1 MKKYILSTFALCFFL
16 SSCKKEKVMSE
27 KGGIDI
33 LSNVYFNASKGL
45 DSVKTY
51 HISNINYDK
60 NKIIEI
66 VPDMELPELY
76 SQLFLI
82 KDSLCY
88 PLGEFEE
95 AKKVSITEKLQ
106 KGKPFNVYEKEI
118 GAIFSKQR
126 LLNFHLRSILSDTIL
141 FNKKYKR
148 FEIKTSK
155 SYTRY
160 YVLENDT
167 ILPYALYKKEA
178 EEMGGRIERIDS
190 YDRKN
195 DIFVSMQL
203 IPRKKWDSQA
213 KEIFEY
219 DQFVNQKNTKK

>member
-1 MKKYILSTFALCFFL
+1 MA
-16 SSCKKEKVMSE
+16 E

-33 LSNVYFNASKGL
+33 LSNIYFNASKGL
-45 DSVKTY
+45 DSVKSY
-51 HISNINYDK
+51 HISSINFDK
-60 NKIIEI
+60 NRIIEI
-66 VPDMELPELY
+66 VPDVDFPELY
-76 SQLFLI
+76 SQIFLI

-88 PLGEFEE
+88 PLGDFEE
-95 AKKVSITEKLQ
+95 AKKISISEKL
-106 KGKPFNVYEKEI
+106 KTGKPFNVFEKEI
-118 GAIFSKQR
+118 GAVFSKDHI
-126 LLNFHLRSILSDTIL
+126 LNFHTRNVLKDTTI

-160 YVLENDT
+160 YVLKNDT
-167 ILPYALYKKEA
+167 ILPYALYRKNEK
-178 EEMGGRIERIDS
+178 EMGGRLERIDS

-203 IPRKKWDSQA
+203 IPRKEWDAEA

-219 DQFVNQKNTKK
+219 DEFVNSKKQKK

>member
-1 MKKYILSTFALCFFL
+1 MKKYTLYSLVFL
-16 SSCKKEKVMSE
+16 FLASCSKEKVMAD

-33 LSNVYFNASKGL
+33 LSNIYFNASKGL
-45 DSVKTY
+45 DSVKSY
-51 HISNINYDK
+51 HISSINFDK
-60 NKIIEI
+60 NRIIEI
-66 VPDMELPELY
+66 VPDVDFPELY
-76 SQLFLI
+76 SQIFLI

-88 PLGEFEE
+88 PLGDFEE
-95 AKKVSITEKLQ
+95 AKKISISEKL
-106 KGKPFNVYEKEI
+106 KTGKPFNVFEKET
-118 GAIFSKQR
+118 GAVFSKDHI
-126 LLNFHLRSILSDTIL
+126 LNFHTRNVLKDTII

-160 YVLENDT
+160 YVLKNDT
-167 ILPYALYKKEA
+167 ILPYALYPKNEK
-178 EEMGGRIERIDS
+178 EMGGRLERIDS

-203 IPRKKWDSQA
+203 IPRKEWDAEA

-219 DQFVNQKNTKK
+219 DEFVNSKKQKK